1 MLFGYSLAQA
11 RKAVVSL
18 VVLGCA
24 VAGLFITGI
33 DPNFQQAAVMLT
45 GSVFAVIGVF
55 ATKNATEDDLAKAV
69 TQLQGC
75 ALTVVGFFVTVPTD
89 TAGKIS
95 LVVGALLGTYV
106 VFRVP
111 NEP

>member
-11 RKAVVSL
+11 RKAAISL

-24 VAGLFITGI
+24 VAGLVISGI
-33 DPNFQQAAVMLT
+33 DPNFQQAAVLLT
-45 GSVFAVIGVF
+45 GSIFAVVGVF
-55 ATKNATEDDLAKAV
+55 ASKNATEDDLAKAV
-69 TQLQGC
+69 AQLQGN
-75 ALTVVGFFVTVPTD
+75 ALTVVGYFVTVPTA

-95 LVVGALLGTYV
+95 LVVGALLGAYA